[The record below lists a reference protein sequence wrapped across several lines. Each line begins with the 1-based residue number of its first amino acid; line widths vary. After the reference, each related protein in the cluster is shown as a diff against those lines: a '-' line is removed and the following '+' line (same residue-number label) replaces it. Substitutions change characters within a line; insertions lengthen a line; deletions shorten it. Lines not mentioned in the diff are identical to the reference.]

1 MTQQYY
7 DSAFGEGVL
16 SERGHV
22 VVALRSRIAAVQ
34 GRINHGSITSD
45 SGGYLIRHLENLIS
59 EIENALHVPDQP
71 APPP

>member
-1 MTQQYY
+1 MTQQEH
-7 DSAFGEGVL
+7 DSAFGQGVL

-22 VVALRSRIAAVQ
+22 VVALRSRIVSVE
-34 GRINHGSITSD
+34 GRINHGSITPD
-45 SGGYLIRHLENLIS
+45 IGGYLIRHLENLIS